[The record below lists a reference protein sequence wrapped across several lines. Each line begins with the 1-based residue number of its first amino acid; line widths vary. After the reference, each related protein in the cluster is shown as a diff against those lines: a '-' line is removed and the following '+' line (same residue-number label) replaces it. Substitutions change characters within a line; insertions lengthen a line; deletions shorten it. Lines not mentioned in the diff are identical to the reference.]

1 MLLKCHE
8 AACVFACILYI
19 TVILRL
25 QSAIASESCTD
36 FLLVGNYSCLCF
48 TGMSVNYWTGAGQTG
63 FFKRIFYF
71 KLMGGQRSVIILA
84 LCGNHTTTLAKKCDG
99 EKMKLCRKRN
109 VRVMG
114 KVSACFSIQFTTCHC
129 NLEQNTTS
137 LHEAYQNLPSPLLI
151 A

>member
-71 KLMGGQRSVIILA
+71 KLMGDQRSVLILA

-99 EKMKLCRKRN
+99 EKKKCEGNGESLCLLFHTIYN
-109 VRVMG
+109 M
-114 KVSACFSIQFTTCHC
+114 SLQFRTKYYFLT
-129 NLEQNTTS
+129 
-137 LHEAYQNLPSPLLI
+137 
-151 A
+151 